1 MDIPAQYQLMGQTIM
16 VRVIEPDEWDDTS
29 CWGQFNPA
37 TNEIRLLRRSP
48 EATAQTFCHEMV
60 HTILTAMSHK
70 LNKDEVFVDLVGS
83 LLHQIL
89 TTAK

>member
-1 MDIPAQYQLMGQTIM
+1 MQVPSQYQLMGQTIT
-16 VRVIEPDEWDDTS
+16 VTVVDADEWDDMTA
-29 CWGQFNPA
+29 WGQFNPT
-37 TNEIRLLRRSP
+37 TNEIRILRRSE
-48 EATAQTFCHEMV
+48 EATAQTYCHELV
-60 HTILTAMSHK
+60 HTILTAMGHK